1 MKTCPKCKKQYESG
15 NFCENCEN
23 EDGTPVK
30 LEEEKVS
37 CPQCGREYAVGTKFC
52 SECGVRLGTAGAGT
66 SSGSGISMGDKNMI
80 SGDVIGHKESYNVSG
95 NATIIKNED
104 ETKKTA
110 KCHIC
115 GSIVQK
121 IHGYDCPDCGQ
132 FTCGD
137 CFDKAH
143 GVCNGCVEKKVK
155 LNEENY
161 KAKVIESLSDDN
173 RIDAEE
179 FKQLHELQERYGIS
193 DYRAMEI
200 QDEVK
205 ANSRGRV
212 EFTTFEKL
220 NYEKAEVLFYED
232 GNVSEAYKL
241 LEPIYESHRNDEKIL
256 DLYLPVL
263 EEADAEEAKEIIA
276 SIRTDEISA
285 YLTAIRIAIKEK
297 DLATAERKVLE
308 AERIWPESSIVKCH
322 KVLYRLALHKEFKS
336 DEWLN
341 KAAELVQN
349 LGEATSRV
357 ELTWQV
363 KVQCMVSEAMGED
376 TIEFDREVCKEN
388 QLFYGI
394 MQNDPLLTFEEI
406 VHMEKER
413 QEKERLERE
422 RLEAE
427 RLAED
432 ERKKEEYEEFLNLVE
447 MVGVEGGTMVLG
459 LDDEAHKAKLDSY
472 YIGKY
477 PVTQEEW
484 CKIMGD
490 NPSKFSGSMRP
501 VERVTWYDAIEFCN
515 KLSQKAGLECAYEMS
530 DIERKYDEDTDY
542 SHIIKATVE
551 WNEGANGFR
560 LPTCDEWEFAARG
573 GNESCGY
580 KYAGSDYVDNVA
592 WYDDNSNGETHAVGQ
607 KKANELGIY
616 DMSGN
621 VWEWCWDA
629 YGSGK
634 LRYNCGGSYGSNDG
648 CEVGSRYVYIADARV
663 GSIGFRIVC
672 SAD

>member
-30 LEEEKVS
+30 LEEEKVC

-52 SECGVRLGTAGAGT
+52 SECGVRLGTAGAGA
-66 SSGSGISMGDKNMI
+66 SSGSGISMGDKNVI
-80 SGDVIGHKESYNVSG
+80 SGDVIGHKETYNVSG

-137 CFDKAH
+137 CFDKTH
-143 GVCNGCVEKKVK
+143 GVCNGCVEKKIR
-155 LNEENY
+155 LYEENY

-179 FKQLHELQERYGIS
+179 FKTLHELQERYGIS
-193 DYRAMEI
+193 DYRDMEI

-232 GNVSEAYKL
+232 GNVSEACKL
-241 LEPIYESHRNDEKIL
+241 LEPIYEAHRNDEKIL

-263 EEADAEEAKEIIA
+263 AEADSDEAKEIIA
-276 SIRTDEISA
+276 SIKTDEMPA

-322 KVLYRLALHKEFKS
+322 KVLYRLALYREFKS

-357 ELTWQV
+357 EFTWQV
-363 KVQCMVSEAMGED
+363 KMQYMVSEAMGEV
-376 TIEFDREVCKEN
+376 TIEFDKEVCKEN
-388 QLFYGI
+388 QLHYGI
-394 MQNDPLLTFEEI
+394 MQSDPLLTFEEI
-406 VHMEKER
+406 AHCEEEKR
-413 QEKERLERE
+413 DRLEKERLEKERLE
-422 RLEAE
+422 AKRLEEKRLEAE
-427 RLAED
+427 RLS
-432 ERKKEEYEEFLNLVE
+432 RKSVILESYDDDNKIGTIKVVMGLLHIGLADAKSLVE
-447 MVGVEGGTMVLG
+447 
-459 LDDEAHKAKLDSY
+459 DS
-472 YIGKY
+472 
-477 PVTQEEW
+477 PVTLA
-484 CKIMGD
+484 
-490 NPSKFSGSMRP
+490 N
-501 VERVTWYDAIEFCN
+501 N
-515 KLSQKAGLECAYEMS
+515 L
-530 DIERKYDEDTDY
+530 TD
-542 SHIIKATVE
+542 SEA
-551 WNEGANGFR
+551 
-560 LPTCDEWEFAARG
+560 
-573 GNESCGY
+573 
-580 KYAGSDYVDNVA
+580 
-592 WYDDNSNGETHAVGQ
+592 ETFVRTL
-607 KKANELGIY
+607 KNI
-616 DMSGN
+616 
-621 VWEWCWDA
+621 
-629 YGSGK
+629 
-634 LRYNCGGSYGSNDG
+634 G
-648 CEVGSRYVYIADARV
+648 CIV
-663 GSIGFRIVC
+663 RIR
-672 SAD
+672 

>member
-1 MKTCPKCKKQYESG
+1 MKTCPKCKRQYESG

-30 LEEEKVS
+30 LEEEKVC

-52 SECGVRLGTAGAGT
+52 SECGVKLGTAGAGT
-66 SSGSGISMGDKNMI
+66 SSGSGISMGDKNVI
-80 SGDVIGHKESYNVSG
+80 AGDVIGHKETYNVSG

-104 ETKKTA
+104 ETKKTS

-137 CFDKAH
+137 CFDKTH
-143 GVCNGCVEKKVK
+143 GVCNGCVEKKVR
-155 LNEENY
+155 LYEENY

-232 GNVSEAYKL
+232 GNVSEACKL
-241 LEPIYESHRNDEKIL
+241 LKPIYEAHRNDEKIL

-263 EEADAEEAKEIIA
+263 AESDAEEAKEIIA
-276 SIRTDEISA
+276 SIKTDEMSA

-322 KVLYRLALHKEFKS
+322 KVLYRLALYSEFKS

-376 TIEFDREVCKEN
+376 TIEFDKEVCKEN
-388 QLFYGI
+388 QLYYGI

-406 VHMEKER
+406 
-413 QEKERLERE
+413 ERE
-422 RLEAE
+422 EC
-427 RLAED
+427 
-432 ERKKEEYEEFLNLVE
+432 ERKEQERKREECEEYLGLVE
-447 MVGVEGGTMVLG
+447 MVEVEGGTMKLG
-459 LDDEAHKAKLDSY
+459 SDDEDDDNPIHTASIKPF

-542 SHIIKATVE
+542 SHIEDATVE
-551 WNEGANGFR
+551 WNEGADGFR

-592 WYDDNSNGETHAVGQ
+592 WYEDNSNYETHAVGQ
-607 KKANELGIY
+607 KKSNELGIY

-621 VWEWCWDA
+621 VDEWCWDVDPDD
-629 YGSGK
+629 SDW
-634 LRYNCGGSYGSNDG
+634 RYHRGGDYYDG
-648 CEVGSRYVYIADARV
+648 ICEVGSRYSDDARRNYD
-663 GSIGFRIVC
+663 GAGFRIVC